1 MPDAITNKL
10 VAERESI
17 VTRAAAIKTTA
28 VEQNRDL
35 NDSDKTALASYS
47 ERVAEID
54 GQLDLVST
62 SFELDDS
69 IRDRLARV
77 SPGSVMASETNYRT
91 AGDLVW
97 DMLHRQHDPEA
108 DRRFVGVLKR
118 AAQHMGTTAE
128 ATTPV
133 AGGMPGLIVKPVVG
147 PVIDVMPQ
155 GRPFLTALGV
165 NDAPSSLTFMR
176 PRIVDPDFATG
187 VGTQAL
193 EKAELASKKF
203 DVLADP
209 VNLVTVGGYLNVSEQ
224 LRAFVAGAL
233 DLIVAQMNRRLA
245 RATEVAAVTELEKS
259 TAKVTL
265 ADDADAAAVL
275 QAIYDASAMV
285 YANTGSLATWIA
297 MGPEGWARLGGL
309 SDLAGRPLFPFMGA
323 VNAPGTASASS
334 FAFNPSGP
342 AGLNPVVTPAID
354 DNTFWVG
361 NALALEAYE
370 YRYPLLEA
378 IEPSLLGRQIAVA
391 SSIGFYRPTTTE
403 AGPGGTPPA
412 QANGAVHIAP

>member
-10 VAERESI
+10 VSERDSI
-17 VTRAAAIKTTA
+17 VSRAAAIKTTA

-35 NDSDKTALASYS
+35 NDSDKTALTSYQERISSIDEQLEILASN
-47 ERVAEID
+47 
-54 GQLDLVST
+54 L
-62 SFELDDS
+62 ELDDS
-69 IRDRLARV
+69 IRDRLSRV
-77 SPGSVMASETNYRT
+77 SPGSVAVAETTYRS

-97 DMLHRQHDPEA
+97 DMLHRQHDPDA
-108 DRRFVGVLKR
+108 DRRFTSTLKR

-128 ATTPV
+128 ATTPT

-165 NDAPSSLTFMR
+165 NDAPTSLTFMR

-187 VGTQAL
+187 VGVQTL
-193 EKAELASKKF
+193 EKGELASKKF

-224 LRAFVAGAL
+224 LRAFVAGSL
-233 DLIVAQMNRRLA
+233 DLIVAQLNRRLA
-245 RATEVAAVTELEKS
+245 RATEEAAITELEKS
-259 TAKVTL
+259 TAKITL
-265 ADDADAAAVL
+265 AADADASEVL
-275 QAIYDASAMV
+275 QAIFDASALV
-285 YANTGSLATWIA
+285 YANTGALATWVA

-309 SDLAGRPLFPFMGA
+309 SDLAGRPLFPYLGA
-323 VNAPGTASASS
+323 VNAPGTANAST
-334 FAFNPSGP
+334 FNMGGP
-342 AGLNPVVTPAID
+342 AGLTPVVTPAITD
-354 DNTFWVG
+354 DTFWVG

-378 IEPSLLGRQIAVA
+378 VEPSLLGRQIAVA
-391 SSIGFYRPTTTE
+391 SSIGFFRPTTKE
-403 AGPGGTPPA
+403 AGPGGTPA
-412 QANGAVHIAP
+412 AEQNGAVHIAP